1 MRSHK
6 SYLAYISEKV
16 SKPLKIDA
24 PRVVREKQFYQSSL
38 TETQCVYAMKST
50 SMPSRDLMI
59 VRNMKRF
66 AHGRQPNLNP
76 AGGGAHGDSQDRLP
90 FMGQRKARIEGQVQ
104 RLLSENCHSRHN
116 INIQSKLVFDNGPEM
131 RGKLTSSPAT
141 LGPSIEK
148 VTFRQPLR
156 GYFHA

>member
-6 SYLAYISEKV
+6 IYLAYISTKV
-16 SKPLKIDA
+16 LKPLEIDA
-24 PRVVREKQFYQSSL
+24 PRVVREKQIFQSSL
-38 TETQCVYAMKST
+38 AQKQCVYAMKSV

-66 AHGRQPNLNP
+66 AHGRQPNFNP
-76 AGGGAHGDSQDRLP
+76 AGGGEHGDSQDRLP

-116 INIQSKLVFDNGPEM
+116 INIRS
-131 RGKLTSSPAT
+131 
-141 LGPSIEK
+141 
-148 VTFRQPLR
+148 
-156 GYFHA
+156 